1 MAAVAGPR
9 GDAGIK
15 ELFMQ
20 LKEEFVGEKKVDAK
34 IFRAHFLASIKQSQE
49 SKVDDLTN
57 SNSNKRVGV
66 FVLVV
71 ILVGVLAAVVGVR
84 GGVYKRNLIRVARN
98 TRCLVRNNL
107 VVKEFVRPVY
117 DCELCRNIS
126 RIERIPNI
134 SRQEFLEK
142 YAYSTVPVVIAGA
155 ANGWK
160 AMDSFSYLYFKNL
173 YTKDFEVM
181 NAIVHGCQFINWGYH
196 YDSLEEVFNMTDAKT
211 KLEPG
216 PGDDSWYVG
225 W

>member
-1 MAAVAGPR
+1 MSAVAGPE
-9 GDAGIK
+9 GDAAIKLK

-20 LKEEFVGEKKVDAK
+20 LKEEFVGEKKLDAK
-34 IFRAHFLASIKQSQE
+34 LFRAHLLASIKQSHE
-49 SKVDDLTN
+49 SKVDDIT
-57 SNSNKRVGV
+57 SKRPGV

-71 ILVGVLAAVVGVR
+71 ILVGVLAVGVGVR
-84 GGVYKRNLIRVARN
+84 GGVYKRYLIAVARN

-107 VVKEFVRPVY
+107 VLKEFFRPVY
-117 DCELCRNIS
+117 ICEICRNIS
-126 RIERIPNI
+126 RIERIANI

-173 YTKDFEVM
+173 YTKDVKVM
-181 NAIVHGCQFINWGYH
+181 KNIVRRCQFINWGYY
-196 YDSLEEVFNMTDAKT
+196 YDSIEEVFNMTDAKT